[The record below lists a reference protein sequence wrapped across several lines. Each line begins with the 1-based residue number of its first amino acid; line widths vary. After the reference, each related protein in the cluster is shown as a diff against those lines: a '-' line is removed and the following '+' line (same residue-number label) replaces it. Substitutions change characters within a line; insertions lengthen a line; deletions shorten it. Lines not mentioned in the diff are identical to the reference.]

1 MVHLAANA
9 KEYSQNLEVVFIIT
23 LEMCFTKAVCLTQP
37 HLDAVWLLSELQ
49 TVNLYFMTSCFFQL
63 GGPHSVIVAEWL
75 LSSSVLCRMGF
86 AILLGKLFLWQRQH
100 FAEVRL
106 VCCRC
111 CYLVRIN

>member
-1 MVHLAANA
+1 MR
-9 KEYSQNLEVVFIIT
+9 
-23 LEMCFTKAVCLTQP
+23 P

-49 TVNLYFMTSCFFQL
+49 TVNLYLTSCFFQL

-100 FAEVRL
+100 FAEVWS
-106 VCCRC
+106 VWCRC
-111 CYLVRIN
+111 RYLLTEDHLISQFLSLAKSSQHINQCMMLSFFFNYILNI